1 VTHEAESERLA
12 EGIIRLWG
20 ELQRRKTITGEELS
34 TAELTTP
41 QAIALRVVVRGG
53 PCRMGALAEALG
65 VTVATAS
72 RTVDA
77 LAAQKLVRRERDLAD
92 ARAVQVVAT
101 ASGKREHLV
110 RRKRFVA
117 ALGRLADDLS
127 EHERRQLVESL
138 ETLGRLF
145 ARSEEPP
152 ADARRYARV
161 RAGSA

>member
-1 VTHEAESERLA
+1 VTREAESERMA
-12 EGIIRLWG
+12 EGIIHLWG
-20 ELQRRKTITGEELS
+20 ELQRRKTTPGEELS

-41 QAIALRVVVRGG
+41 QAIALRVVVREG

-77 LAAQKLVRRERDLAD
+77 LAARKLVRRESDPVD
-92 ARAVQVVAT
+92 ARAVRVVAT
-101 ASGKREHLV
+101 ATGKREHLV
-110 RRKRFVA
+110 RRKRFVD

-127 EHERRQLVESL
+127 EHERRRLVESL

-145 ARSEEPP
+145 ARPD
-152 ADARRYARV
+152 ADASARRA
-161 RAGSA
+161 AG

>member
-41 QAIALRVVVRGG
+41 QAIALRVVVREG

-77 LAAQKLVRRERDLAD
+77 LAARKLVRRESDPAD
-92 ARAVQVVAT
+92 ARAVRVVAT
-101 ASGKREHLV
+101 AIGKREHLI
-110 RRKRFVA
+110 RRRRFVT
-117 ALGRLADDLS
+117 ALSRLADDLS

-145 ARSEEPP
+145 ARPDAS
-152 ADARRYARV
+152 ARRA
-161 RAGSA
+161 AG